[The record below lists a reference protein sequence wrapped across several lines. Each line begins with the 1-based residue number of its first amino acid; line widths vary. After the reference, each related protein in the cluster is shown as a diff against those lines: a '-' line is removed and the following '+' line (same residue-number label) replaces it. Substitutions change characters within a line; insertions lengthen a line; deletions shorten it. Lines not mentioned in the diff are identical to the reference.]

1 MPAVT
6 PSVTLQN
13 NVRLRIFLILVLS
26 IVIRVLRQWSSNSVH
41 KATGILEINYIL
53 YAVMLL
59 CTLLP
64 FKAAWMVAL
73 VAVIVAVVLGGV
85 STVLGT
91 IATVR
96 CLTGSQAGCV
106 QSAPVDIAA
115 LAIAGIIVFLDVLQA
130 WSIYRI
136 IRFPSFIAS
145 ATARI
150 RVLFAWAWP
159 FAWMVNIALLIE
171 SEWTFWATP
180 HLIIDP
186 TLIILADSDELYL
199 LGGLMFVAL
208 ASDAISLIQVHLSLA
223 RLGLWALVGLTVAG
237 ILMLFVPTDQ
247 LKAVRSVT
255 APKET
260 PKQPEVKAAIV
271 VDEPEIPKTLVRRHP
286 KEIAF

>member
-53 YAVMLL
+53 YALMLL

-64 FKAAWMVAL
+64 FKAAWMVA
-73 VAVIVAVVLGGV
+73 IVAVFTTVVLGSV
-85 STVLGT
+85 SVVLGT

-115 LAIAGIIVFLDVLQA
+115 LTIAGIIVFLDILQA

-145 ATARI
+145 ATARL

-171 SEWTFWATP
+171 SDWTFWVTP

-199 LGGLMFVAL
+199 LGGLMLVAL
-208 ASDAISLIQVHLSLA
+208 TSDAISLLKVHLSLA
-223 RLGLWALVGLTVAG
+223 RLGLWALAGLTVAG
-237 ILMLFVPTDQ
+237 FLMLFVPTAQ
-247 LKAVRSVT
+247 PKAVRSVN
-255 APKET
+255 APKDS
-260 PKQPEVKAAIV
+260 PKQPMVKATV
-271 VDEPEIPKTLVRRHP
+271 VAPENPKTLVRRHP

>member
-1 MPAVT
+1 MS

-53 YAVMLL
+53 YAIMLL

-64 FKAAWMVAL
+64 FKAAWMVAA
-73 VAVIVAVVLGGV
+73 VAVITSVVLGGV
-85 STVLGT
+85 STILGT
-91 IATVR
+91 IATAR
-96 CLTGSQAGCV
+96 CLSGSQAGCV
-106 QSAPVDIAA
+106 QSAPVDIVA
-115 LAIAGIIVFLDVLQA
+115 LVIAGIILFLDLLQA

-159 FAWMVNIALLIE
+159 FAWMVNIALLIK
-171 SEWTFWATP
+171 SEWTFWVTT

-208 ASDAISLIQVHLSLA
+208 ATDVISLLKVHLSLA
-223 RLGLWALVGLTVAG
+223 RLGLWALAGLTVAG

-247 LKAVRSVT
+247 PKAVRSAG

-260 PKQPEVKAAIV
+260 PNQPEVKAAVV
-271 VDEPEIPKTLVRRHP
+271 VDALKNPKTLVRRHP

>member
-1 MPAVT
+1 M
-6 PSVTLQN
+6 TLQN

-53 YAVMLL
+53 YAIMLL

-64 FKAAWMVAL
+64 FKAAWMVAA
-73 VAVIVAVVLGGV
+73 VAVITAVVLGGV
-85 STVLGT
+85 STILGT
-91 IATVR
+91 IATAR
-96 CLTGSQAGCV
+96 CLSGSQAGCV
-106 QSAPVDIAA
+106 QSAPVDIIA
-115 LAIAGIIVFLDVLQA
+115 LVIAGIILFLDLLQA

-159 FAWMVNIALLIE
+159 FAWMVNIALLIK
-171 SEWTFWATP
+171 SEWTFWVTP

-208 ASDAISLIQVHLSLA
+208 ATDVISLLKVHLSLA
-223 RLGLWALVGLTVAG
+223 RLGLWALAGLTVAG

-247 LKAVRSVT
+247 PKAVRSDD

-260 PKQPEVKAAIV
+260 PNQPEVKAAVV
-271 VDEPEIPKTLVRRHP
+271 VDALENPKTLVRRHP

>member
-1 MPAVT
+1 
-6 PSVTLQN
+6 
-13 NVRLRIFLILVLS
+13 
-26 IVIRVLRQWSSNSVH
+26 
-41 KATGILEINYIL
+41 
-53 YAVMLL
+53 MLL

-64 FKAAWMVAL
+64 FKAAWMVAA
-73 VAVIVAVVLGGV
+73 VAVITAVVLGGV
-85 STVLGT
+85 STILGT
-91 IATVR
+91 IATAR
-96 CLTGSQAGCV
+96 CLSGSQAGCV
-106 QSAPVDIAA
+106 QSAPVDIVA
-115 LAIAGIIVFLDVLQA
+115 LVIAGIILFLDLLQA

-159 FAWMVNIALLIE
+159 FAWMVNIALLIK
-171 SEWTFWATP
+171 SEWTFWVTP

-208 ASDAISLIQVHLSLA
+208 ATDVISLLKVHLSLA
-223 RLGLWALVGLTVAG
+223 RLGLWALAGLTVAG

-247 LKAVRSVT
+247 PKAVRSAD

-260 PKQPEVKAAIV
+260 PNQPEVKAAVV
-271 VDEPEIPKTLVRRHP
+271 VDALENPKTLVRRHP

>member
-6 PSVTLQN
+6 LTSVNLQN

-26 IVIRVLRQWSSNSVH
+26 IVIRVLRQWSSTSVH
-41 KATGILEINYIL
+41 KATGVLEINYIL
-53 YAVMLL
+53 YALMLL

-64 FKAAWMVAL
+64 FKAAWMVA
-73 VAVIVAVVLGGV
+73 IVAVFTTVVLGSV
-85 STVLGT
+85 SAVLGT

-115 LAIAGIIVFLDVLQA
+115 LTIAGIIVFLDALQA

-171 SEWTFWATP
+171 SDWTFWVTP

-208 ASDAISLIQVHLSLA
+208 TSDAISLLKVHLSVA

-237 ILMLFVPTDQ
+237 ILMLFVPTSQ
-247 LKAVRSVT
+247 PKAVRSVD

-260 PKQPEVKAAIV
+260 LKQPEVKAAV
-271 VDEPEIPKTLVRRHP
+271 VAPENPKTLVRRHP
-286 KEIAF
+286 KEISF

>member
-1 MPAVT
+1 M
-6 PSVTLQN
+6 TLQN

-53 YAVMLL
+53 YAIMLL

-64 FKAAWMVAL
+64 FKAAWMVAA
-73 VAVIVAVVLGGV
+73 VAVITAVVLGGV
-85 STVLGT
+85 STILGT
-91 IATVR
+91 VATAR
-96 CLTGSQAGCV
+96 CLSGSQAGCV
-106 QSAPVDIAA
+106 QSAPVDIVA
-115 LAIAGIIVFLDVLQA
+115 LVIAGIILFLDLLQA

-171 SEWTFWATP
+171 SEWTFWVTP

-208 ASDAISLIQVHLSLA
+208 ATDVISLLKVHLSLA
-223 RLGLWALVGLTVAG
+223 RLGLWALAGLTVAG

-247 LKAVRSVT
+247 PKAVRSAD

-260 PKQPEVKAAIV
+260 PNQPEVKAVVV
-271 VDEPEIPKTLVRRHP
+271 VDALENHKTLVRRHP

>member
-1 MPAVT
+1 MSA

-26 IVIRVLRQWSSNSVH
+26 ITIRVLRQWSSTSVH

-53 YAVMLL
+53 YALMLL

-64 FKAAWMVAL
+64 FKAAWMVAA
-73 VAVIVAVVLGGV
+73 VAVGTALVLGSV
-85 STVLGT
+85 SVVLGT

-96 CLTGSQAGCV
+96 CLTGSQVGCV
-106 QSAPVDIAA
+106 QSAPVDIVA
-115 LAIAGIIVFLDVLQA
+115 LVIAGIIVFLDALQA

-171 SEWTFWATP
+171 SDWTFWVTP

-186 TLIILADSDELYL
+186 TLIILADSNELYL
-199 LGGLMFVAL
+199 LGGLMFVGL
-208 ASDAISLIQVHLSLA
+208 SSDAISLLQVHLPLA
-223 RLGLWALVGLTVAG
+223 RLGLWTLAGLTVAG

-247 LKAVRSVT
+247 PKAVRSVN

-260 PKQPEVKAAIV
+260 PEQPEVKAV
-271 VDEPEIPKTLVRRHP
+271 VVASKNPKSLVHRHP

>member
-1 MPAVT
+1 M
-6 PSVTLQN
+6 TLQN

-53 YAVMLL
+53 YAIMLL

-64 FKAAWMVAL
+64 FKAAWMVAA
-73 VAVIVAVVLGGV
+73 VAVITAVVLGGV
-85 STVLGT
+85 STILGT
-91 IATVR
+91 IATAR
-96 CLTGSQAGCV
+96 CLSGSQAGCV
-106 QSAPVDIAA
+106 QSAPVDIIA
-115 LAIAGIIVFLDVLQA
+115 LVIAGIILFLDLLQA

-159 FAWMVNIALLIE
+159 FAWMVNIALLIK
-171 SEWTFWATP
+171 SEWTFWVTP

-208 ASDAISLIQVHLSLA
+208 ATDVISLLKVHLSLA
-223 RLGLWALVGLTVAG
+223 RLGLWALAGLTVAG

-247 LKAVRSVT
+247 PKAVRSAD

-260 PKQPEVKAAIV
+260 PNQPEVKAAVV
-271 VDEPEIPKTLVRRHP
+271 VDALENPKTLVRRHP

>member
-1 MPAVT
+1 MS
-6 PSVTLQN
+6 SVTLQN

-26 IVIRVLRQWSSNSVH
+26 IVIRVVRQWSSKSVH
-41 KATGILEINYIL
+41 KATGLLEINYIL
-53 YAVMLL
+53 YAVVLL

-64 FKAAWMVAL
+64 FKSAWVLAI
-73 VAVIVAVVLGGV
+73 VAVVTAVVLGGV

-96 CLTGSQAGCV
+96 CLTGNHAGCI
-106 QSAPVDIAA
+106 QSAPADISA
-115 LAIAGIIVFLDVLQA
+115 LAVAAIIVFLDMLQA

-145 ATARI
+145 STARI

-159 FAWMVNIALLIE
+159 FAWMVNIALIVA
-171 SEWTFWATP
+171 SEWTFWVTP

-208 ASDAISLIQVHLSLA
+208 ATDVIALLHISLQLA
-223 RLGLWALVGLTVAG
+223 RFGTWALIGLTVAG
-237 ILMLFVPTDQ
+237 VLMLFIPSESS
-247 LKAVRSVT
+247 KAVRSAD

-260 PKQPEVKAAIV
+260 LKQKEVKAEIV
-271 VDEPEIPKTLVRRHP
+271 MEAPAVPKTLFRRHP
-286 KEIAF
+286 KEISF

>member
-1 MPAVT
+1 MS

-53 YAVMLL
+53 YAIMLL

-64 FKAAWMVAL
+64 FKAAWMVAA
-73 VAVIVAVVLGGV
+73 VAVITAVVLGGV
-85 STVLGT
+85 STILGT
-91 IATVR
+91 IATAR
-96 CLTGSQAGCV
+96 CLSGSQAGCV
-106 QSAPVDIAA
+106 QSAPVDIIA
-115 LAIAGIIVFLDVLQA
+115 LVIAGIILFLDLLQA

-159 FAWMVNIALLIE
+159 FAWMVNIALLIK
-171 SEWTFWATP
+171 SEWTFWVTP

-208 ASDAISLIQVHLSLA
+208 ATDVISLLKVHLSLA
-223 RLGLWALVGLTVAG
+223 RLGLWALAGLTVAG

-247 LKAVRSVT
+247 PKAVRSAD

-260 PKQPEVKAAIV
+260 PNQPEVKAAVV
-271 VDEPEIPKTLVRRHP
+271 VDALENPKTLVRRHP

>member
-1 MPAVT
+1 M
-6 PSVTLQN
+6 TLQN

-53 YAVMLL
+53 YAIMLL

-64 FKAAWMVAL
+64 FKAAWMVAA
-73 VAVIVAVVLGGV
+73 VAVITAVVLGGV
-85 STVLGT
+85 STILGT
-91 IATVR
+91 IATAR
-96 CLTGSQAGCV
+96 CLSGSQAGCV
-106 QSAPVDIAA
+106 QSAPVDIVA
-115 LAIAGIIVFLDVLQA
+115 LVIAGIILFLDLLQA

-159 FAWMVNIALLIE
+159 FAWMVNIALLIK
-171 SEWTFWATP
+171 SEWTFWVTP

-208 ASDAISLIQVHLSLA
+208 ATDVISLLKVHLSLA
-223 RLGLWALVGLTVAG
+223 RLGLWALAGLTVAG

-247 LKAVRSVT
+247 PKAVRSAD

-260 PKQPEVKAAIV
+260 PNQPEVKAAVV
-271 VDEPEIPKTLVRRHP
+271 VDALENPKTLVRRHP

>member
-1 MPAVT
+1 MPV

-26 IVIRVLRQWSSNSVH
+26 IAIRVLRQWSSKSVH

-64 FKAAWMVAL
+64 FKAAWIIAV

-96 CLTGSQAGCV
+96 CLSGSQAGCV
-106 QSAPVDIAA
+106 QSAPADISA
-115 LAIAGIIVFLDVLQA
+115 LVISGIIVLLDLLQA
-130 WSIYRI
+130 WTIYRI

-145 ATARI
+145 STARI
-150 RVLFAWAWP
+150 RILFAWAWP

-171 SEWTFWATP
+171 SEWTFWVTP

-186 TLIILADSDELYL
+186 TLIILANSDELYL

-208 ASDAISLIQVHLSLA
+208 ASDAISLLQVHLSLA
-223 RLGLWALVGLTVAG
+223 RLGLWALSGLTIAG

-247 LKAVRSVT
+247 LKAVRSAA
-255 APKET
+255 APKEM
-260 PKQPEVKAAIV
+260 PRQAEVKAAVV
-271 VDEPEIPKTLVRRHP
+271 VDEPKTRKTLVRRHP